1 MVRVLLTLT
10 ALITAIVVAAGCGQ
24 DDVSSSA
31 AAGLAPAGSLMYGEA
46 TLEPDGDQKAAIDSI
61 VEKFPGEGGAGERI
75 RELLEQAFAESD
87 AGVSY
92 AKDVEPWLG
101 DEAAFFVSRLSADG
115 SDGDGALL
123 LAAEDEEKAQAA
135 IEKAVEDGKPASYEG
150 TDYIVEDGGAA
161 GVVDGWAVFGTER
174 GFKDVVD
181 VADGES
187 SIEDDDDFQRTL
199 EDAPDERLGYLY
211 FNTPVFMKQLESSA
225 AGAQLGQFREF
236 FKEPFLATMNVDES
250 GVRFEATV
258 PKSLAAAFPVVA
270 EGGDLVGDLPAD
282 SWLALAQPELGRTL
296 EQYLDLFGVQL
307 GGRELIEQQFQAAT
321 GLDLQEDVISWMGD
335 WGLFV
340 RGETVADLSGALI
353 VETSDEAASGRVIDT
368 IAGYL
373 RSSAD
378 SGDKVL
384 PLQLSGGGEG
394 VTLRSTDVPEPMHL
408 FQRDGKVVFAYGDSA
423 AEDAFS
429 PAQKLADSAD
439 FSRAEDALGD
449 DYNVSFYM
457 AVGPILALADSAG
470 AASDVEWQEIKQ
482 YLEPLGALVGG
493 AREDG
498 DNLRSSFAVTVE

>member
-1 MVRVLLTLT
+1 M
-10 ALITAIVVAAGCGQ
+10 
-24 DDVSSSA
+24 
-31 AAGLAPAGSLMYGEA
+31 
-46 TLEPDGDQKAAIDSI
+46 
-61 VEKFPGEGGAGERI
+61 
-75 RELLEQAFAESD
+75 
-87 AGVSY
+87 
-92 AKDVEPWLG
+92 
-101 DEAAFFVSRLSADG
+101 SRLSADG
-115 SDGDGALL
+115 DDGDGALL
-123 LAAEDEEKAQAA
+123 VATEDEDKAQAA
-135 IEKAVEDGKPASYEG
+135 IDKAIEDGKPATYKD
-150 TDYIVEDGGAA
+150 TDYVVEDGGAA

-181 VADGES
+181 VAGGAGS
-187 SIEDDDDFQRTL
+187 MEDDDDFKSTL
-199 EDAPDERLGYLY
+199 EDAPDDRLGYFY

-236 FKEPFLATMNVDES
+236 FKEPFLATMNVDEA

-296 EQYLDLFGVQL
+296 EQYVDLFGAQV
-307 GGRELIEQQFQAAT
+307 GGRELLEQQFKAAT
-321 GLDLQEDVISWMGD
+321 GLDLQEDVVSWMGD

-368 IAGYL
+368 IARYV
-373 RSSAD
+373 RQSAG
-378 SGDKVL
+378 SGEEVL

-394 VTLRSTDVPEPMHL
+394 VTLRSTEVPQPMHL

-423 AEDAFS
+423 AQDAFS
-429 PAQKLADSAD
+429 PGQRLGDSAD
-439 FSRAEDALGD
+439 FSRAEDALGG
-449 DYNVSFYM
+449 DYNVSFYL
-457 AVGPILALADSAG
+457 AIEPILALADSAG
-470 AASDVEWQEIKQ
+470 AASDAEWQEIKQ

-498 DNLRSSFAVTVE
+498 DNLRSSFAVTVD